1 MGWIQGWVGGFNLS
15 LCRQRALWVQ
25 YLKSDDGVKEPGLPL
40 ILTCWASHQCVQKSC
55 NLNMELAAVCTVG
68 CLAKWWWS
76 DLAVGQFCIK
86 LCRVRGIHRLG
97 WQRWCTQQSSL
108 QLLSALQCCQ
118 LHWLQ
123 GGRQTPTAQDL
134 WGINAMRELNWFCCV
149 FFSTASVL
157 AVPNP
162 FFISE
167 LLLSYESN
175 REKMGQASRITGLSA
190 GLLEFTD
197 HIRMSPVPYGT
208 TCPGHQESYADASIL
223 HSRNLDPNCDKCFKC
238 MY

>member
-1 MGWIQGWVGGFNLS
+1 MPSCLQINQPKTSCPSVITLLIVIYDAASTKIHYLYLS
-15 LCRQRALWVQ
+15 SSSN
-25 YLKSDDGVKEPGLPL
+25 K
-40 ILTCWASHQCVQKSC
+40 
-55 NLNMELAAVCTVG
+55 
-68 CLAKWWWS
+68 
-76 DLAVGQFCIK
+76 
-86 LCRVRGIHRLG
+86 
-97 WQRWCTQQSSL
+97 TQQS
-108 QLLSALQCCQ
+108 
-118 LHWLQ
+118 
-123 GGRQTPTAQDL
+123 
-134 WGINAMRELNWFCCV
+134 
-149 FFSTASVL
+149 SVL

-167 LLLSYESN
+167 LLLAYESN

-208 TCPGHQESYADASIL
+208 TCPGHQESYVDASIL

>member
-1 MGWIQGWVGGFNLS
+1 MRNKLHDTAQFYYS
-15 LCRQRALWVQ
+15 SVQ
-25 YLKSDDGVKEPGLPL
+25 VNCLLL
-40 ILTCWASHQCVQKSC
+40 QK
-55 NLNMELAAVCTVG
+55 
-68 CLAKWWWS
+68 
-76 DLAVGQFCIK
+76 
-86 LCRVRGIHRLG
+86 R
-97 WQRWCTQQSSL
+97 
-108 QLLSALQCCQ
+108 
-118 LHWLQ
+118 
-123 GGRQTPTAQDL
+123 PTAR
-134 WGINAMRELNWFCCV
+134 WAEK
-149 FFSTASVL
+149 ASVL

-208 TCPGHQESYADASIL
+208 TCPGHQESYVDASIL

>member
-1 MGWIQGWVGGFNLS
+1 MTTLM
-15 LCRQRALWVQ
+15 
-25 YLKSDDGVKEPGLPL
+25 
-40 ILTCWASHQCVQKSC
+40 H
-55 NLNMELAAVCTVG
+55 AAE
-68 CLAKWWWS
+68 
-76 DLAVGQFCIK
+76 
-86 LCRVRGIHRLG
+86 
-97 WQRWCTQQSSL
+97 QSSASL
-108 QLLSALQCCQ
+108 SSAVLSAALTSR
-118 LHWLQ
+118 
-123 GGRQTPTAQDL
+123 RQADSYSSGPL
-134 WGINAMRELNWFCCV
+134 GNKCNERIELVLLCFF

-167 LLLSYESN
+167 LLLAYESN